1 MNAFQLRLE
10 LIKLAKEMIE
20 QEYHSKRETVHNNW
34 QVATENARTQGQN
47 LPNQPDFPP
56 FPSEE
61 EVIKNIMLKE
71 TVDGQFT
78 TVEDVANMVT
88 YLSKDTGALT
98 GQSFNVSHGWC
109 MK

>member
-20 QEYHSKRETVHNNW
+20 QEYHSKRETVLNNW
-34 QVATENARTQGQN
+34 QVSTENARTQGQN

-61 EVIKNIMLKE
+61 EVIKKAQTLN
-71 TVDGQFT
+71 GF
-78 TVEDVANMVT
+78 
-88 YLSKDTGALT
+88 
-98 GQSFNVSHGWC
+98 VSGPSSDLPQPVVV
-109 MK
+109 KGNKRG